1 MMYSAMRMRTPL
13 VKAFGR
19 FRAAAA
25 VGAPKSA
32 AAFTNIT
39 YSGGH
44 ASEGQGGYYG
54 SGGARH
60 IKVSSN
66 DDRPT
71 IAAMVDDI
79 HQISHFMKELETL
92 EQILQRELEESRGE
106 VTGKSIEIN
115 SSIKKLMTSNEV
127 MEVMN
132 RLEHDGEPTW
142 GLTESEI
149 GLVRDARSKINE
161 C

>member
-1 MMYSAMRMRTPL
+1 MFSKFQH
-13 VKAFGR
+13 VCG
-19 FRAAAA
+19 
-25 VGAPKSA
+25 
-32 AAFTNIT
+32 
-39 YSGGH
+39 
-44 ASEGQGGYYG
+44 
-54 SGGARH
+54 
-60 IKVSSN
+60 
-66 DDRPT
+66 
-71 IAAMVDDI
+71 
-79 HQISHFMKELETL
+79 L

-149 GLVRDARSKINE
+149 ELVRDARSKINE